1 MLMIL
6 QHSGRP
12 VVKHVGLNGLRR
24 RRLLLQQHSNL
35 IAGLL
40 PHSSDPPV
48 EMAVVH
54 PLLQHS
60 DPIAEGV
67 NPPARGPFSDPAV
80 LAGRILS

>member
-1 MLMIL
+1 MIL

-12 VVKHVGLNGLRR
+12 VVKHVGLSGLRWQ
-24 RRLLLQQHSNL
+24 RLLLSQHSKL
-35 IAGLL
+35 IVGLL
-40 PHSSDPPV
+40 LHSSGPPV

-60 DPIAEGV
+60 DPNAEGGV
-67 NPPARGPFSDPAV
+67 NPPARGSFSDPAV

>member
-1 MLMIL
+1 MIL

-12 VVKHVGLNGLRR
+12 VVKHVGLIGLRR
-24 RRLLLQQHSNL
+24 QRLLLQRHSNL

-40 PHSSDPPV
+40 LHSSDPPV
-48 EMAVVH
+48 ETAVVH

-60 DPIAEGV
+60 DPNEEGV
-67 NPPARGPFSDPAV
+67 NPPARGPFSEPAE